1 MLYEKKQD
9 YAALLPKLN
18 HHISYCDDV
27 PLSFQSVFQS
37 LDQEHWL
44 TEDRSCSCQS
54 NLVCINIAVRYRDTP
69 LAWVHSLI
77 NVFRPSSFLTSLHF
91 LSSSL
96 VAVFVDRYLG
106 DIIYWRMTM
115 EFCRRRGGSQMW
127 HMQFMHYENT
137 CYYIIYII

>member
-54 NLVCINIAVRYRDTP
+54 NLVCIISQYGTETHPLLESITP
-69 LAWVHSLI
+69 
-77 NVFRPSSFLTSLHF
+77 
-91 LSSSL
+91 
-96 VAVFVDRYLG
+96 
-106 DIIYWRMTM
+106 
-115 EFCRRRGGSQMW
+115 
-127 HMQFMHYENT
+127 
-137 CYYIIYII
+137 